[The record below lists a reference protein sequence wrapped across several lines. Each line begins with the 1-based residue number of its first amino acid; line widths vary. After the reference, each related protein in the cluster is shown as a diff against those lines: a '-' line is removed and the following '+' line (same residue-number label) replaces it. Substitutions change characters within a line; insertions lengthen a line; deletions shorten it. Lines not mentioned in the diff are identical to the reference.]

1 MANRVQNGVANG
13 VANRVGN
20 GVANEVANG
29 VVNRVAN
36 KVASRVANGVA
47 NKWQTEWRTEWRP
60 LPSGKRGDCDLPSL
74 HTCTAEIHLPAYS
87 SRSILRTKLLQAVGV
102 AAARTGE
109 LMVREG

>member
-1 MANRVQNGVANG
+1 MPRYLRELILDVSPERGIGEEQRLHVLEWATAL
-13 VANRVGN
+13 
-20 GVANEVANG
+20 
-29 VVNRVAN
+29 
-36 KVASRVANGVA
+36 AS
-47 NKWQTEWRTEWRP
+47 
-60 LPSGKRGDCDLPSL
+60 LPCGGLKDPITPNLWEGRGDCDLPSL